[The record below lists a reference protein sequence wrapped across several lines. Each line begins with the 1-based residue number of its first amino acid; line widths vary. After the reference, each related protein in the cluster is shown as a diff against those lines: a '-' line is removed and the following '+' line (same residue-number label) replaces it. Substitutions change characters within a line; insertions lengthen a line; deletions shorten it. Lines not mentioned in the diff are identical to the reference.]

1 MTTPPPTASQWPP
14 INPPNPAPRSTAWSK
29 VAIAGA
35 IILSATA
42 LIVALMRPTTSS
54 PATATAAAP
63 PTYTAAETAAAHKKL
78 CEVYT
83 LAAHSVQVDTHGDNP
98 ALATAAGINGAVM
111 LQHVVNV
118 APALAPGDRA
128 AALALADA
136 YTSTNA
142 KGSFLRRAD
151 PALQAA
157 IDDVNA
163 KDARM
168 KTVCAGG

>member
-1 MTTPPPTASQWPP
+1 
-14 INPPNPAPRSTAWSK
+14 
-29 VAIAGA
+29 
-35 IILSATA
+35 
-42 LIVALMRPTTSS
+42 
-54 PATATAAAP
+54 
-63 PTYTAAETAAAHKKL
+63 
-78 CEVYT
+78 
-83 LAAHSVQVDTHGDNP
+83 
-98 ALATAAGINGAVM
+98 M